1 MTKARILVVEDD
13 AQLRA
18 SIKDILE
25 LEKYSVLTAQNG
37 LHGLEVLR
45 SEPDAPPDLI
55 VSDIMMPYMGGI
67 EFFQEVR
74 KEHRWSL
81 IPFIFLT
88 AKTEKSDRHKGLLL
102 GVDDYLS
109 KPFDTDDLLVAVA
122 SRLERNRVMKEAQK
136 EITLD
141 AVSDVKK
148 NILTILNHEFRTP
161 LTLVVAY
168 AEMLKDYGSTE
179 MSQEE
184 LLAFLKGVN
193 SGADRLRRL
202 VENFIFLVELENG
215 NALKTY
221 SWRKR
226 PIEDIETIF
235 RLAHQQ
241 VFNNEKA
248 EPYTCNFHIQSNLPA
263 LVADY
268 EFIVMLVRELL
279 DNAVK
284 FSKPTAPIEAGA
296 HAVDGEL
303 CIWVEDKGRGIPENE
318 FENIWKTFYQI
329 DRETLEDQGAGSGL
343 AIVKGIVEMHFGRC
357 HLTSEEHKGSRFEVY
372 LPFNPPPEAQ
382 S

>member
-1 MTKARILVVEDD
+1 MTKAIILVVEDD

-25 LEKYSVLTAQNG
+25 LEKYNVLTAQNG

-45 SEPDAPPDLI
+45 ANLDAPPDLI

-74 KEHRWSL
+74 KEHQWSL

-136 EITLD
+136 ELTSD

-148 NILTILNHEFRTP
+148 SILTLLNHEFRTP

-168 AEMLKDYGSTE
+168 AEMLKDYGTAE
-179 MSQEE
+179 MSQDE

-226 PIEDIETIF
+226 PIEDMETLF
-235 RLAHQQ
+235 KMAYQQ
-241 VFNNEKA
+241 VFNTEKTEA
-248 EPYTCNFHIQSNLPA
+248 YNCQVDIPADLPV

-268 EFIVMLVRELL
+268 DFMVMLVRELL

-284 FSKPTAPIEAGA
+284 FSKPNQPIEAGVTA
-296 HAVDGEL
+296 LGEEI
-303 CIWVEDKGRGIPENE
+303 CIWVEDGGRGVPEHE

-329 DRETLEDQGAGSGL
+329 DRDTLEDQGAGSGL
-343 AIVKGIVEMHFGRC
+343 AIVKGIVEMHYGRY
-357 HLTSEEHKGSRFEVY
+357 HLVSEVNRGSRFEIY
-372 LPFNPPPEAQ
+372 IPLTPPEK
-382 S
+382 